1 MADLNLYPH
10 QTQLFDGIVAAW
22 AHKPRV
28 LAWLP
33 TGGGKT
39 EIATAIAKREQ
50 TTGGCTLFVV
60 ERKTLARQAAARFQK
75 YGMLTGILRGDDS
88 HVRGYEPV
96 IVGSIQTIAARKKS
110 AQVAD
115 TLSRVTAV
123 VVDEAHIRFKEH
135 DKLAQALPDARILG
149 LSATPLRDGL
159 AEAFDVLVRGP
170 DYDWMIAQKYL
181 VRPRYFLPTHTQVD
195 RALSSMGISSTGDFH
210 QGDLSKLMRDKV
222 IIGDIVETWIE
233 KASNRPTI
241 CFCVDIAH
249 SRETCDAFRLRGIPA
264 EHIDMHT
271 KDDERSAMFERF
283 RTGQTKV
290 LCSVVVLGTG
300 FDEPSASCAILAR
313 PTLSLILHIQQ
324 IGRAMRPWPNKDD
337 CLVLDHA
344 GNVHRHGRVED
355 FLPPDL
361 TEIDRRSDKK
371 KRTQGAADVFPCPS
385 CRAMMEPG
393 QRICDE
399 CGHEIRKPATVH
411 HVPGELVEDDSG
423 REPDTSIEDLQ
434 TLYLELLSYC
444 DQRGRK
450 RGWAYHKIKDNYGFK
465 PPWAWQSL
473 PPIPTSPR
481 TLNLI
486 KSWDI
491 AFRKRQQKM
500 KAQEAP
506 QCAEPRTPEPAPQ
519 PDRNAC
525 PKCGSLEQKTGPGT
539 GPHHAS
545 VRCAKCDR
553 FVRWVSKP
561 REILSAAGYADPDQD
576 IPW

>member
-10 QTQLFDGIVAAW
+10 QQTLFDEIVAAW
-22 AHKPRV
+22 DRKPRV

-39 EIATAIAKREQ
+39 EIATAIAQREQ
-50 TTGGCTLFVV
+50 ANGGCTLFVV
-60 ERKTLARQAAARFQK
+60 ERKTLARQAAARFRK

-96 IVGSIQTIAARKKS
+96 IVGSIQTMAARKDS
-110 AQVAD
+110 AEVAY
-115 TLSRVTAV
+115 TLSRITTVI
-123 VVDEAHIRFKEH
+123 VDEAHIRFKEH
-135 DKLAQALPDARILG
+135 DKLAKAMPDARILG

-170 DYDWMIAQKYL
+170 DYDWMIEHRYL
-181 VRPRYFLPTHTQVD
+181 VRPRYFLPTQTQVD
-195 RALSSMGISSTGDFH
+195 RALSSMDVTSTGDFH

-222 IIGDIVETWIE
+222 IVGDIVETWIE

-249 SRETCDAFRLRGIPA
+249 SRETCDAFRLRGIPS
-264 EHIDMHT
+264 EHIDMNT
-271 KDDERSAMFERF
+271 KEDDRAAMFERF

-355 FLPPDL
+355 FIPPDL
-361 TEIDRRSDKK
+361 TEIDKRSDKK
-371 KRTQGAADVFPCPS
+371 KRTQGPTDVFPCPE
-385 CRAMMEPG
+385 CRALMQPG

-399 CGHEIRKPATVH
+399 CGHEIRKPVTVH
-411 HVPGELVEDDSG
+411 HVPGELVEDANARD
-423 REPDTSIEDLQ
+423 PDTGVEDLQ
-434 TLYLELLSYC
+434 TLYRELLSYC

-465 PPWAWQSL
+465 LPWAWQSL
-473 PPIPTSPR
+473 TPIPTSPR

-491 AFRKRQQKM
+491 AYRKRQQKLRTASP
-500 KAQEAP
+500 AQAG
-506 QCAEPRTPEPAPQ
+506 
-519 PDRNAC
+519 DSGAC
-525 PKCGSLEQKTGPGT
+525 RSCGSHQQKTGPGA

-545 VRCAKCDR
+545 VRCARCDR
-553 FVRWVSKP
+553 FLRWLP
-561 REILSAAGYADPDQD
+561 TPPEMLGRRGYFAEHTA
-576 IPW
+576 